1 MTYLTILF
9 FSILGASAVC
19 SMIEAAVLSLPTLRA
34 RILVEERRK
43 GAKDLLFIKE
53 NIAIAVACLVVLNN
67 ATNIIGA
74 FYIGFKVAQLFGD
87 QWLGLAS
94 AVITIAII
102 IFGEIFPKAI
112 GERYKVTVGL
122 LVAKPLHAIV
132 WLMSPPVNMLL
143 KLGGLFSEKK
153 APRVTEEEIKL
164 MLKLGRDAGTVEM
177 DEEVLCN
184 RVFKLNDVKA
194 HQVMKPI
201 DQIFA
206 LPADKPLKDIRDAI
220 IDSRFSR
227 IAVYDKNPTD
237 IIGVVEHR
245 ILLRHIAR
253 GNDGIYVKEFMTKPI
268 YIHHMTKADA
278 LLEKFLAF
286 NQHLFIVQD
295 DGGKFIGLVTMEDV
309 LEELFGEIYD
319 EKDVKARQNLP
330 TRSNNPPQISK

>member
-1 MTYLTILF
+1 MDYLIILF
-9 FSILGASAVC
+9 ISIIVSSAVC
-19 SMIEAAVLSLPTLRA
+19 NTLEAAILSLPILRA
-34 RILVEERRK
+34 RILVEENRK

-53 NIAIAVACLVVLNN
+53 NIPIAVACLVILNN
-67 ATNIIGA
+67 IIQLVGS
-74 FYIGFKVAQLFGD
+74 FYIGFKVDQIFGD
-87 QWLGLAS
+87 KWLGIAS
-94 AVITIAII
+94 AIMTFSII
-102 IFGEIFPKAI
+102 VLGEVFPKAI
-112 GERYKVTVGL
+112 GERYKVPISL
-122 LVAKPLHAIV
+122 LAAKLIRFLLWALGPAV
-132 WLMSPPVNMLL
+132 RFTL
-143 KLGGLFSEKK
+143 KLGGFVGEKSVPK
-153 APRVTEEEIKL
+153 VTENEIKL
-164 MLKLGRDAGTVEM
+164 MLKFGRDAGTVEM

-184 RVFKLNDVKA
+184 RVFKLNDIKA
-194 HQVMKPI
+194 YQVMKPI

-206 LPADKPLKDIRDAI
+206 LPADKTLKDIRDAV

-295 DGGKFIGLVTMEDV
+295 DRGKFIGLVTMEDV

-319 EKDVKARQNLP
+319 ERDVKAGQNLP
-330 TRSNNPPQISK
+330 ARSNKPPQISK